1 MAQFELKGDG
11 PEGILALS
19 GEWTIENAAELK
31 TVFLDAMERYEELAL
46 DCTGVERADLIF
58 LQTVCAAQAELQTRG
73 RNLTAQGHLSAAVE
87 ELALAAG
94 FMMGSVDN
102 CFWRRS

>member
-1 MAQFELKGDG
+1 MAKFELKGDG

-31 TVFLDAMERYEELAL
+31 AAFLEALDRYEELAL
-46 DCTGVERADLIF
+46 DSSGVERADLIF
-58 LQTVCAAQAELQTRG
+58 LQTVCAAQADLQTRG
-73 RNLTAQGHLSAAVE
+73 KNLKAQGYLSAAVE
-87 ELALAAG
+87 ELASDAG
-94 FMMGSVDN
+94 FMMGSVEN